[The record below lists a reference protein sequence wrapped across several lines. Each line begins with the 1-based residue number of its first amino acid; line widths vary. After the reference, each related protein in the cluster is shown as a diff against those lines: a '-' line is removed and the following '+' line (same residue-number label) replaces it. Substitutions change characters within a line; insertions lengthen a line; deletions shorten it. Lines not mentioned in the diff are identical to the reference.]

1 MTWRGLRHWLG
12 ALFGSARRAG
22 YPGDFTGR
30 SVATYAP
37 RQDGRADPGEVVW
50 AWVPFEEDHSQGK
63 DRPVLVVG
71 HEDRWLLALMLSSHD
86 RTRTANGTRR
96 PAWVGIGTGEW
107 DAQRRPSFVR
117 ADRVLRI
124 APSQVRRIGA
134 QLDRARFE
142 RVAASLREHRGWR

>member
-1 MTWRGLRHWLG
+1 MSDHGPVARPAHGAVTQVHGVERLARLDYSPDLDGL
-12 ALFGSARRAG
+12 
-22 YPGDFTGR
+22 
-30 SVATYAP
+30 
-37 RQDGRADPGEVVW
+37 ADPGEVVW

-71 HEDRWLLALMLSSHD
+71 RDERWLLALMLSTHN
-86 RTRTANGTRR
+86 RTRAANGTRR

-142 RVAASLREHRGWR
+142 QVAAALREHRGWR